1 MKRKS
6 HRSIDRSRKKL
17 NLDLDLNLDLLV
29 KKKKKT
35 QQSEYPA
42 PSDGRRE
49 WLTRFTGSAG
59 TAVVTLSHGALLWTD
74 GRYFLQAEKQL
85 KSDEWTLMRS
95 GLPGVPEPPE
105 WLAANLRSGARVGID
120 PALHTVE
127 GARKLT
133 QALERAGCELVP
145 LDAPPTPAA
154 SNGNAI
160 ASSSPRHPPSNNP
173 VDLAWGACDASESPR
188 PDPPSAPIR
197 IHPALW
203 AGETAADKIAR
214 MRSRMRESGA
224 GALLVTALD
233 EVAWLLNLRGGDVP
247 HNPVFLSYAVVTL
260 DSATL
265 FTDEAKLAGG
275 SGGNG
280 EEAARLRAH
289 LEAAG
294 VGVAPY
300 AEASAGVA
308 AAAREACAA
317 AGLAVWADPSKVS
330 YALFRAA
337 SSAWAAEE
345 KEEAPAAKRAK
356 KEEVDSATKSQQQQ
370 RFVEK
375 PSPVT
380 AAKALKNDA
389 ELAGMAEA
397 HARDSVAL
405 AQTLRWLEEEVGGAK
420 EGASAAAV
428 ETKTKKT
435 VRETDVDEF
444 VTGSRARQ
452 PGFVEPSF
460 PTIAG
465 VDANG
470 AVIHYRAEA
479 GDPQCRA
486 AGPGSLLLL
495 DSGGQFDC
503 GTTDVTRTVWLG
515 ASSRPASSSSS
526 SASDSSKPPAQI
538 VEAFTRV
545 LQGHIALDSAVF
557 PEGTPGLALDAFAR
571 AALWRCGLNYR
582 HGTGHGVGAA
592 LNVHEGPQSISTR
605 LHVHTPLDARMVV
618 SNEPGFYE
626 DGAFGIRIENLV
638 TVEEAE
644 TKYRFG
650 GQRYFKFRKLT
661 LAPLQRALIDTRLL
675 TPAEADWV
683 DAYHAAVRRA
693 VLPRLRAAGDEATAS
708 WLEAATEPLERET
721 SSSSSSSSAS
731 PAPVG
736 GGGGGAD
743 AGGCVVE
750 TAPEPVGVGAK

>member
-1 MKRKS
+1 MTK
-6 HRSIDRSRKKL
+6 
-17 NLDLDLNLDLLV
+17 
-29 KKKKKT
+29 
-35 QQSEYPA
+35 
-42 PSDGRRE
+42 
-49 WLTRFTGSAG
+49 
-59 TAVVTLSHGALLWTD
+59 GALLWTD

-85 KSDEWTLMRS
+85 KGDEWTLMRS
-95 GLPGVPEPPE
+95 GLAGVPEPPE
-105 WLAANLRSGARVGID
+105 WLSASLPRGSRVGID

-127 GARKLT
+127 GARKLS
-133 QALERAGCELVP
+133 QALEKAGCQLVS

-154 SNGNAI
+154 SGGGGGGGGG
-160 ASSSPRHPPSNNP
+160 ASPSSRHAPSSNP
-173 VDLAWGACDASESPR
+173 VDLAWAQDAQAPR

-203 AGETAADKIAR
+203 AGETAAEKIAR
-214 MRSRMRESGA
+214 MRSKMADAGA
-224 GALLVTALD
+224 GALLVTSLD

-247 HNPVFLSYAVVTL
+247 HNPVFLSFAVVTTE
-260 DSATL
+260 STTL
-265 FTDEAKLAGG
+265 FTDEAKL
-275 SGGNG
+275 SGGGGGG
-280 EEAARLRAH
+280 EAAAAAAGARLREH

-294 VGVAPY
+294 ASVAPY
-300 AEASAGVA
+300 SASPAGVA
-308 AAAREACAA
+308 EAAAEAAS

-330 YALFRAA
+330 YALYRAA
-337 SSAWAAEE
+337 AAS
-345 KEEAPAAKRAK
+345 APAAKGGAGEGGGERAPKRAK
-356 KEEVDSATKSQQQQ
+356 KEEKEAAPPPPSRGDGGVK
-370 RFVEK
+370 FVEK

-405 AQTLRWLEEEVGGAK
+405 AQTLRWLEEDVGLLGRGR
-420 EGASAAAV
+420 EGQA
-428 ETKTKKT
+428 EGPT
-435 VRETDVDEF
+435 RETDVDEF
-444 VTGSRARQ
+444 VTGARARQ

-465 VDANG
+465 VDGNG
-470 AVIHYRAEA
+470 AIIHYRAEK
-479 GDPQCRA
+479 GETDGA
-486 AGPGSLLLL
+486 ARPGSLLLL

-515 ASSRPASSSSS
+515 ASSPPPPPSPDSSAAAPRPSPSSSCSS
-526 SASDSSKPPAQI
+526 SPPAEI

-605 LHVHTPLDARMVV
+605 LHVHTPLDARMIV

-626 DGAFGIRIENLV
+626 DGKFGIRIENLV
-638 TVEEAE
+638 VVEEAA
-644 TKYRFG
+644 TKYKFG
-650 GQRYFKFRKLT
+650 NQRYFRFKKLT
-661 LAPLQRALIDTRLL
+661 LAPLQRALIDVELL

-683 DAYHAAVRRA
+683 DAYHAAVRKA
-693 VLPRLRAAGDEATAS
+693 VLPRLKAVGDDATAE
-708 WLEAATEPLERET
+708 WLVAATEPLSRKEGSN
-721 SSSSSSSSAS
+721 SSPS
-731 PAPVG
+731 VG
-736 GGGGGAD
+736 GGGGGPE